1 MFVAVDVNEVK
12 RFTTTVE
19 TELGEI
25 EVMSEL
31 FSSCSVGNG

>member
-1 MFVAVDVNEVK
+1 MLVAVDVNEMK
-12 RFTTTVE
+12 RFTTSVE

-31 FSSCSVGNG
+31 TSTCSVGNG